1 VILFSYKEKELKK
14 SLRGKNMNAVLSV
27 VGKDSVGILAAVASK
42 CAEFKANINDVNQ
55 TIIDNYFTMFMIINI
70 DELTIEFN
78 SFVDK
83 IQELGKEKN
92 LEIHC
97 MHEDIFN
104 LMHRI

>member
-1 VILFSYKEKELKK
+1 MK
-14 SLRGKNMNAVLSV
+14 AVVSV
-27 VGKDSVGILAAVASK
+27 VGKDSVGILASVATK
-42 CAEFKANINDVNQ
+42 CAEFKANIDDVNQ
-55 TIIDNYFTMFMIINI
+55 TIIDDYFTMFMIINI

-97 MHEDIFN
+97 RHEEIFN

>member
-1 VILFSYKEKELKK
+1 MK
-14 SLRGKNMNAVLSV
+14 AVVSV

-42 CAEFKANINDVNQ
+42 CAEYKANIDDVNQ
-55 TIIDNYFTMFMIINI
+55 TIIDDYFTMFMIINI
-70 DELTIEFN
+70 DCLTIEFN
-78 SFVDK
+78 TFVDK
-83 IQELGKEKN
+83 ITELGKEKN

>member
-1 VILFSYKEKELKK
+1 MK
-14 SLRGKNMNAVLSV
+14 AVVSV
-27 VGKDSVGILAAVASK
+27 VGKDSVGILAAVATK
-42 CAEFKANINDVNQ
+42 CAEFKANIVDVNQ
-55 TIIDNYFTMFMIINI
+55 TIIDSYFTMFMIINI

-83 IQELGKEKN
+83 IQELGKEKK

>member
-1 VILFSYKEKELKK
+1 MK
-14 SLRGKNMNAVLSV
+14 AVVSV

-42 CAEFKANINDVNQ
+42 CAEFKASIDDVNQ
-55 TIIDNYFTMFMIINI
+55 TIIDDYFTMFMIINI

>member
-1 VILFSYKEKELKK
+1 MK
-14 SLRGKNMNAVLSV
+14 AVVSV

-42 CAEFKANINDVNQ
+42 CAEYKANIDDVNQ
-55 TIIDNYFTMFMIINI
+55 TIIDDYFTMFMIINI
-70 DELTIEFN
+70 DDLSIEFN

-83 IQELGKEKN
+83 ITELGKEKN

>member
-1 VILFSYKEKELKK
+1 MK
-14 SLRGKNMNAVLSV
+14 AVVSV

-42 CAEFKANINDVNQ
+42 CAEFKANIDDVNQ
-55 TIIDNYFTMFMIINI
+55 TIIDDYFTMFMIINI
-70 DELTIEFN
+70 DDLSIEFN

-83 IQELGKEKN
+83 ITELGKERN

>member
-1 VILFSYKEKELKK
+1 MK
-14 SLRGKNMNAVLSV
+14 AVVSV
-27 VGKDSVGILAAVASK
+27 VGKDSVGILASVATK
-42 CAEFKANINDVNQ
+42 CAEFKANIDDVNQ
-55 TIIDNYFTMFMIINI
+55 TIIDDYFTMFMIINI

-92 LEIHC
+92 LEIHS

>member
-1 VILFSYKEKELKK
+1 
-14 SLRGKNMNAVLSV
+14 MNAVLSV

-42 CAEFKANINDVNQ
+42 CAEYSANINDVNQ
-55 TIIDNYFTMFMIINI
+55 TIIDSYFTMYMIINI

-78 SFVDK
+78 DFVDK

>member
-1 VILFSYKEKELKK
+1 MK
-14 SLRGKNMNAVLSV
+14 AVLSV

-42 CAEFKANINDVNQ
+42 CAEYKANIDDVNQ
-55 TIIDNYFTMFMIINI
+55 TIIDDYFTMFMIINI
-70 DELTIEFN
+70 DDLTIEFN

-83 IQELGKEKN
+83 ITELGKEKN

>member
-1 VILFSYKEKELKK
+1 
-14 SLRGKNMNAVLSV
+14 MNAVLSV

>member
-1 VILFSYKEKELKK
+1 MK
-14 SLRGKNMNAVLSV
+14 AVVSV

-42 CAEFKANINDVNQ
+42 CAEYKANIDDVNQ
-55 TIIDNYFTMFMIINI
+55 TIIDDYFTMFMIINI

-78 SFVDK
+78 TFVDK
-83 IQELGKEKN
+83 ITELGKEKN

>member
-1 VILFSYKEKELKK
+1 MK
-14 SLRGKNMNAVLSV
+14 AVVSV
-27 VGKDSVGILAAVASK
+27 VGKDSVGILASVATK
-42 CAEFKANINDVNQ
+42 CAEFKANIDDVNQ
-55 TIIDNYFTMFMIINI
+55 TIIDDYFTMFMIINI

-104 LMHRI
+104 LMHKI